1 MSLLC
6 LKSLRH
12 DLPSPGQNSNPNLG
26 TQCPS
31 CWCPTPLT
39 SFFSCHSLSYQIL
52 KTCSSQNTTCLLMSL
67 AFVHTISTFWN
78 NFPSTSWP
86 SLVHSLR
93 LNICMP
99 SSGNFLEREK
109 SPSAKCFYLGLILL
123 ICSREQWR
131 SELHLTHSTWGT
143 IQHPFSPPSF
153 LSEPRFVLIS
163 TLLQVAPCLRASWP
177 RALTK
182 SGPDWSKVIP
192 FPFTIIGSRMSCDP
206 VLANEMCYFLRETP
220 ER

>member
-1 MSLLC
+1 MTCLLQNRI
-6 LKSLRH
+6 LTPTLAPNALLVGASLR
-12 DLPSPGQNSNPNLG
+12 
-26 TQCPS
+26 
-31 CWCPTPLT
+31 LT

-52 KTCSSQNTTCLLMSL
+52 KTCSSQNTPCLLMSP
-67 AFVHTISTFWN
+67 AFVHTISTLRN

-86 SLVHSLR
+86 SLIHSLR
-93 LNICMP
+93 LHICMP

-109 SPSAKCFYLGLILL
+109 SPSAKCSFYLSLILL

-131 SELHLTHSTWGT
+131 SELHLTTAPEGLP
-143 IQHPFSPPSF
+143 IQHPFTPLSF
-153 LSEPRFVLIS
+153 LSEPRFVLTS
-163 TLLQVAPCLRASWP
+163 TLLQVAPCLRESWP

-206 VLANEMCYFLRETP
+206 VPANEMCCFFRETP